1 MASPSNLAQVHK
13 CNMSMVFRA
22 IPLAW
27 YFPLRQG
34 IATFKRGSF
43 RRNVCVAIL
52 KQAQRAYRG
61 KLAAQV
67 REVRPL
73 DFPDL
78 RFSAADSMVI
88 ETVYWF
94 GIHGY
99 EGLVAAA
106 WVEQC
111 RRATAIL
118 EIGGNIGLFTVIGA
132 KASSARYVVV
142 EPVPNVAESLR
153 ANLRLNAVRHV
164 KVLEAAAVPSADPAK
179 VTLSI
184 PDEQHDMPVGA
195 HLTTGT
201 EIANHPG
208 TRQIVVEG
216 IPFRDLVAGCDLIKI
231 DAEGVEVDLL
241 RAARDLIVA
250 ARPNLLI
257 EVLPSSPELAAFLV
271 ELAKEAGYRMVI
283 LPEWGADTPVVTTPG
298 AFTLA
303 LMTQNNSKDLLMVSQ
318 GR

>member
-1 MASPSNLAQVHK
+1 
-13 CNMSMVFRA
+13 
-22 IPLAW
+22 
-27 YFPLRQG
+27 
-34 IATFKRGSF
+34 
-43 RRNVCVAIL
+43 VCVAIL

-61 KLAAQV
+61 KLAGQL
-67 REVRPL
+67 RDVRPL
-73 DFPDL
+73 DFPGL

-111 RRATAIL
+111 QRATAIL

-132 KASSARYVVV
+132 KASSARYVVA
-142 EPVPNVAESLR
+142 EPVPHVAAILR
-153 ANLRLNAVRHV
+153 GNLRLNDVTHV
-164 KVLEAAAVPSADPAK
+164 EVMEAAAVPGTQSAQ

-201 EIANHPG
+201 EVANDPG
-208 TRQIVVEG
+208 TRQIVVQG

-241 RAARDLIVA
+241 RAARDIVVA
-250 ARPNLLI
+250 AKPNLLI

-271 ELAKEAGYRMVI
+271 ELAKEAGYRMFI
-283 LPEWGADTPVVTTPG
+283 LPEWGADTPVVTAPD
-298 AFTLA
+298 AFTLE
-303 LMTQNNSKDLLMVSQ
+303 LMTQHNSKDLLLL
-318 GR
+318 RE